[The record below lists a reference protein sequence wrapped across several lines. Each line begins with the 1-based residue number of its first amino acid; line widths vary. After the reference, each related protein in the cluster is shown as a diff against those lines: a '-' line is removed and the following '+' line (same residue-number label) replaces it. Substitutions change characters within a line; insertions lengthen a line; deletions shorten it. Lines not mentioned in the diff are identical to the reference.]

1 MNKLFRSPLLMLT
14 GILLIVSCSA
24 SPDTADKTVSEKDII
39 RTWTENDSKF
49 VSDSLVSDLFNG
61 DWISGFS
68 KKRKPVIVVGKIE
81 NKSSE
86 EIDTDQFAKDVE
98 RNLIDSGEIT
108 FVTSKEK
115 REIIRS
121 ERKDRDDFESDKEFK
136 KYLKSLKAD
145 FYISGSIN
153 LTIDT
158 LALPPSKSYKADMKI
173 LDIKNYKVI
182 WNEKMEVVK

>member
-1 MNKLFRSPLLMLT
+1 MYKLIRSSLLLLI
-14 GILLIVSCSA
+14 GILLISGCSA
-24 SPDTADKTVSEKDII
+24 SPDTADRTVSEKKII

-61 DWISGFS
+61 DWIIGFS
-68 KKRKPVIVVGKIE
+68 KKRKPVFVVGKIE

-86 EIDTDQFAKDVE
+86 KIDTEQFAKDVE
-98 RNLIDSGEIT
+98 RNLLDSGEIT
-108 FVTSKEK
+108 FVASKEK
-115 REIIRS
+115 REIIRD

-145 FYISGSIN
+145 IYLSGNIN

-158 LALPPSKSYKADMKI
+158 LALPPSKSYKAEINI
-173 LDIKNYKVI
+173 LDIKKYKVV